1 MKKKKKRNNKK
12 VNIIQDLKNR
22 FLKKEEDD
30 WNSNSFSMFEVIII
44 ILISILFGV
53 IIGYIITCGKTSLYV
68 KDKNM
73 YEIADVYNS
82 LTTEYYGKVDKDKLS
97 DAAIKGMVESVDDP
111 FTNYMDED
119 ISDEFNKA
127 VNGSFVGIGVT
138 VTYEDGYYRII
149 EIMKNSPALE
159 SGMEVNDLIIRV
171 DDKDISSDE
180 KAFSSISNG
189 KVGSSVKITIKRGEE
204 EKDFVLKRSVIEM
217 EVVHNNVFDYEGL
230 TIGYARIDS
239 FSSNSA
245 KQFKNAI
252 HRFDRKKIDA
262 LVIDVRDNPGGH
274 LDKTREILSH
284 FFDKKTVL
292 FQIENKNGTRKIKS
306 LNNETKDYPIAVLI
320 NSGSCSASEILAST
334 IDELYPNSFT
344 VGTTTYGKGTVQKS
358 QSLNSGNSIEYTTQ
372 KWLTA
377 KGEWLGNKGVK
388 PTYEV
393 EETEEYCNNPVYE
406 NDEQL
411 QVALQKI
418 KESK

>member
-97 DAAIKGMVESVDDP
+97 DAAIKGMVESIDDP

-138 VTYEDGYYRII
+138 VTYEEGYYRII

-292 FQIENKNGTRKIKS
+292 FQIENKNGTRKVKS

>member
-189 KVGSSVKITIKRGEE
+189 KVGSSVKITIRRGEE

-292 FQIENKNGTRKIKS
+292 FQIENKNGTRKVKS